1 MSTCVVEP
9 VQLHTARGAWATTCA
24 YAIIYGVGFAFL
36 AGPAISMLGSGGN
49 IAASLS
55 TQFAMVMIAALVMG
69 IGAVTL
75 SFWLGRRMDAQAAR
89 KGRAASTVDVAF
101 GTWSV
106 VFAAIVAL
114 GFTWIAVGAYGAYTP
129 GIGWAALL
137 GVFLPGALAGVASR
151 SCAPHMAARR
161 RELFSGSVGA
171 IGAVALAVY
180 LASGILSTVPSIP
193 GVPGL

>member
-9 VQLHTARGAWATTCA
+9 VQLHTARGAWATSCA

-36 AGPAISMLGSGGN
+36 AGPAISMLGKGGDL
-49 IAASLS
+49 AASLS

-75 SFWLGRRMDAQAAR
+75 SFWLGRRLDAGAAR
-89 KGRAASTVDVAF
+89 RGRPESTVDVTF
-101 GTWSV
+101 GVWSV
-106 VFAAIVAL
+106 IFAAVVAL
-114 GFTWIAVGAYGAYTP
+114 GFTWIATGAYGGYTP
-129 GIGWAALL
+129 GIGWAAVL
-137 GVFLPGALAGVASR
+137 GVFVPGALAGVASR
-151 SCAPHMAARR
+151 ACAPHMAARR

-180 LASGILSTVPSIP
+180 LASGILHTVPSIP